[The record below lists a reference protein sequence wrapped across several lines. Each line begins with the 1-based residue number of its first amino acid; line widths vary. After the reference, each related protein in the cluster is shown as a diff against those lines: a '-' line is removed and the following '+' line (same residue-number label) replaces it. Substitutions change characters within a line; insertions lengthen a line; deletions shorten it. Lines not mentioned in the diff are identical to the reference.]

1 MDQNQLIAK
10 IQTEQDI
17 VVQFQCG
24 HYAFNPKSNDRNDH
38 GSAFSYRCP
47 VCNARRRVI
56 ESWVQCRNKG
66 CAEIIHRGFNGK
78 TYYCETCR
86 VAIRKERRNRINE
99 AHKSTIGAMDF
110 ACTLNE
116 VADELGIT
124 HEGARQLQNR
134 AIAKFKRRWRALFGD
149 ETLFDRVFEA
159 EDLRQERW
167 SYGGMG

>member
-1 MDQNQLIAK
+1 
-10 IQTEQDI
+10 
-17 VVQFQCG
+17 
-24 HYAFNPKSNDRNDH
+24 
-38 GSAFSYRCP
+38 
-47 VCNARRRVI
+47 
-56 ESWVQCRNKG
+56 
-66 CAEIIHRGFNGK
+66 
-78 TYYCETCR
+78 
-86 VAIRKERRNRINE
+86 
-99 AHKSTIGAMDF
+99 MDF